1 MISQNC
7 GGESLFIVLQKFK
20 TIVNLTFKPYW
31 ASNYNILNWTNIYK
45 SYLWYEVIIVVNS
58 FLYIFKK

>member
-20 TIVNLTFKPYW
+20 TIVNLPVAFKPK
-31 ASNYNILNWTNIYK
+31 ASDYNILNWTNIYK
-45 SYLWYEVIIVVNS
+45 S
-58 FLYIFKK
+58 

>member
-20 TIVNLTFKPYW
+20 TIVNLTFKPYQ

-45 SYLWYEVIIVVNS
+45 SYYGM
-58 FLYIFKK
+58 K